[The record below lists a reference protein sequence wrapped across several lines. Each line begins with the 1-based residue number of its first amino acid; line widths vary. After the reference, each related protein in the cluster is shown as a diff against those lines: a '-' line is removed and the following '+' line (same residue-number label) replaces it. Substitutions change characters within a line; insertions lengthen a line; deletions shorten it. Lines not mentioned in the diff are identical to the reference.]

1 MSERTYKESFKVAAD
16 RHVRN
21 VEVADEVRDADA
33 AVLPDPLEDIGLTLS
48 REQSWSSRPSVGLMS
63 MRHEINRSQQ

>member
-1 MSERTYKESFKVAAD
+1 MKPFEVAAD

-48 REQSWSSRPSVGLMS
+48 REQSWSSRPYVGLMS